1 MNKAPTGPNATRAT
15 ATIPEFARRYGVA
28 RSTAY
33 ALAHQDALPVPVIR
47 LGRRLVV
54 SRDLMERVL
63 AGEPTNDATSRRTS
77 SGSRLEQRREQ

>member
-1 MNKAPTGPNATRAT
+1 MNTGHVKTDGGRAT

-63 AGEPTNDATSRRTS
+63 AGEPAIDATSRS
-77 SGSRLEQRREQ
+77 EPAPDPVWSMS